1 MGRSTSVK
9 AAFRQLIWLT
19 AATAAAG
26 FVFGNAFDYRDLAA
40 PVLVASTVPAAAVV
54 ALRRVRPAWG
64 PEADVPVLVA
74 LGLAMGTL
82 LLFHRT
88 VMGQGPWE
96 ALRTAT
102 SAAGHVWSRLGVTL
116 PASGSPEALTAP
128 FALTWA
134 ASTTAAELRLRAATG
149 PAALLPAT
157 GALAVAVLLCSP
169 QTAAGVLPACLF
181 TVAAACDL
189 TVRGPGT
196 VILGSRHRSA
206 FALLTLACVGVA
218 TAVAAGTGW
227 LGGRLP
233 YDFDRSAAAE
243 RTSGLDPLAQAS
255 LWASQPR
262 RTLFRTTGDVPSGW
276 VVARLDVY
284 DGVRWRPSGRYL
296 PAASLA
302 YLSSGRPAAADVAMA
317 RVRVESLTGPYLPV
331 PADAVSV
338 AGLPVRASR
347 RDGTVLVQHALTR
360 GTAYR
365 TGALRH
371 PSVGVSRQAQVP
383 DHADALPE
391 RLPGALTPWLTAATT
406 GLPSSATPFQKASAL
421 ARHLRTHYTYR
432 PAEGGGQSLGSVQ
445 RFLTTK
451 QGPAAAFA
459 TSFALAARE
468 LGMPCRL
475 VVGFSSGHR
484 LNDGS
489 RAVGGGDVQV
499 WAEIPSPDGSWAAF
513 HFLPRATTG
522 PEAGLAPPAE
532 HSVRPTPTPTA
543 SATVQPSR
551 SPTAQ
556 PSAPPPTATGS
567 TRGTGTPHFPYQVFL
582 VLPVLALLAV
592 VWARLVAPRLRRRSA
607 RLHPTAA
614 GRITGAWETAADRLV
629 RHRLLGR
636 HSPRGPD
643 HLIAGLPVQ
652 ARDVL
657 APQLQA
663 LGGLATQA
671 RYGDLDEEQ
680 AVLHP
685 TWPRLADAD
694 AHRAWQLEA
703 EIAHRC
709 RTLARRSRAD
719 RLRRWR
725 RAVPARETS
734 SVPRRGSP

>member
-1 MGRSTSVK
+1 MK
-9 AAFRQLIWLT
+9 AAFGQLVWLT

-26 FVFGNAFDYRDLAA
+26 FVFGNAFDYSDLAA
-40 PVLVASTVPAAAVV
+40 PVLMAATVPAAAVA
-54 ALRRVRPAWG
+54 ALRRVRPVWG

-74 LGLAMGTL
+74 LGLTVGTL
-82 LLFHRT
+82 VLFHRT
-88 VMGQGPWE
+88 VLAQGPWE

-116 PASGSPEALTAP
+116 PASGRPEALAAP

-134 ASTTAAELRLRAATG
+134 ASTTAAELRLRADAG
-149 PAALLPAT
+149 PSALLPAT
-157 GALAVAVLLCSP
+157 GAMAVAVLLCVP

-181 TVAAACDL
+181 TIAAACDL
-189 TVRGPGT
+189 TVRRQGT
-196 VILGSRHRSA
+196 VRLGSRHRGA

-218 TAVAAGTGW
+218 AAVTTGTGW

-233 YDFDRSAAAE
+233 YDFDRGAAAA

-262 RTLFRTTGDVPSGW
+262 RTLFRTTGDISSEW
-276 VVARLDVY
+276 VVARLDGY
-284 DGVRWRPSGRYL
+284 DGVRWRPSDRYL

-302 YLSSGRPAAADVAMA
+302 YLSSGRPAAGDVAMT

-365 TGALRH
+365 TGMLRH
-371 PSVGVSRQAQVP
+371 PSVGVSGQAQVP
-383 DHADALPE
+383 DESDALPE
-391 RLPGALTPWLTAATT
+391 SLPDALTPWLTTATA

-421 ARHLRTHYTYR
+421 ARHLRTHYAYR

-475 VVGFSSGHR
+475 VVGFSSGHP
-484 LNDGS
+484 LNNGW
-489 RAVGGGDVQV
+489 RAVGGGDVRV
-499 WAEIPSPDGSWAAF
+499 WAEIPSPDGNWAAF

-532 HSVRPTPTPTA
+532 RSVRPTPTPTA
-543 SATVQPSR
+543 TTTIQPSR

-556 PSAPPPTATGS
+556 PSAPTPTATGS
-567 TRGTGTPHFPYQVFL
+567 THGIGTPHFPYQVFL
-582 VLPVLALLAV
+582 VLPVLALLAA
-592 VWARLVAPRLRRRSA
+592 VWASLVAPRRRRRRA

-614 GRITGAWETAADRLV
+614 GRITGAWKAAADRLV

-636 HSPRGPD
+636 HSPRSPD
-643 HLIAGLPVQ
+643 HLIAGLPAQ

-663 LGGLATQA
+663 LGALATQA
-671 RYGDLDEEQ
+671 RYGDPDEEQ

-685 TWPRLADAD
+685 TWPRLTDAD

-709 RTLARRSRAD
+709 RTIARRSRVD
-719 RLRRWR
+719 RLRRR
-725 RAVPARETS
+725 RPVPVRETS
-734 SVPRRGSP
+734 SVPRGGPS

>member
-1 MGRSTSVK
+1 MR
-9 AAFRQLIWLT
+9 AAFGQLVWLI

-26 FVFGNAFDYRDLAA
+26 FIFGNAFNYRDLAA
-40 PVLVASTVPAAAVV
+40 PVLVAAVGSATAV
-54 ALRRVRPAWG
+54 AALRRVRPTWG
-64 PEADVPVLVA
+64 PEADAPVLVA
-74 LGLAMGTL
+74 LGLAVGTL

-88 VMGQGPWE
+88 VMAQGPWE
-96 ALRTAT
+96 ALRTTT

-116 PASGSPEALTAP
+116 PASGGPEALTAP

-134 ASTTAAELRLRAATG
+134 ASTTAAELRLRAGAG
-149 PAALLPAT
+149 PTALLPAT
-157 GALAVAVLLCSP
+157 SAMAVAVLLCAP

-181 TVAAACDL
+181 TIAAACDL
-189 TVRGPGT
+189 TVRAPG
-196 VILGSRHRSA
+196 IAHLGSRHRGAS
-206 FALLTLACVGVA
+206 ALLTVACVGLA
-218 TAVAAGTGW
+218 TAVVAGTGW

-233 YDFDRSAAAE
+233 YDFDRGAVAARA
-243 RTSGLDPLAQAS
+243 SDLDPLAQAS
-255 LWASQPR
+255 LWAAQPR
-262 RTLFRTTGDVPSGW
+262 QTLFRTTGDVPSEW

-284 DGVRWRPSGRYL
+284 DGVRWQPSSRYL

-302 YLSSGRPAAADVAMA
+302 YLSSGRPAAGDVAIT
-317 RVRVESLTGPYLPV
+317 RIRVESLTGFYLPV

-347 RDGTVLVQHALTR
+347 RDGTVLAQRAPGP

-371 PSVGVSRQAQVP
+371 PSVGANRREQVP
-383 DHADALPE
+383 NHSDALPE
-391 RLPGALTPWLTAATT
+391 RLPDALTPWLTAATS
-406 GLPSSATPFQKASAL
+406 GLASSTTPFQKASAL
-421 ARHLRTHYTYR
+421 ARHLRAHYAYR

-468 LGMPCRL
+468 LGLQCRL

-484 LNDGS
+484 RDDGS
-489 RAVGGGDVQV
+489 RAVVGDDVRV
-499 WAEIPSPDGSWAAF
+499 WAEIPSPDGGWVAF
-513 HFLPRATTG
+513 RFLPRSSTG

-532 HSVRPTPTPTA
+532 RSVRPTPTPTA
-543 SATVQPSR
+543 TATIQPSR

-567 TRGTGTPHFPYQVFL
+567 TRGIGAQRFPFHVLF
-582 VLPVLALLAV
+582 VLPILTLLAV
-592 VWARLVAPRLRRRSA
+592 VWSRLVAPRLRRRKA

-629 RHRLLGR
+629 QHRLLAR
-636 HSPRGPD
+636 RSPRSPD
-643 HLIAGLPVQ
+643 HLVAALPSHS
-652 ARDVL
+652 RNVL

-663 LGGLATQA
+663 LGALATQA
-671 RYGDLDEEQ
+671 RYGDPDEEQ
-680 AVLHP
+680 AALHP
-685 TWPRLADAD
+685 AWPRLTDAD
-694 AHRAWQLEA
+694 AHRAWQLET

-709 RTLARRSRAD
+709 RTTARRSGVG

-725 RAVPARETS
+725 RVPVREAP
-734 SVPRRGSP
+734 SVPRGGPE

>member
-1 MGRSTSVK
+1 MK
-9 AAFRQLIWLT
+9 AAFVQLVWLT
-19 AATAAAG
+19 TATAAAG
-26 FVFGNAFDYRDLAA
+26 FVFGNAFDYRDLVA
-40 PVLVASTVPAAAVV
+40 PVLVAVTVSATAVA

-64 PEADVPVLVA
+64 PEADVPVLA
-74 LGLAMGTL
+74 AIGLVVGTA

-88 VMGQGPWE
+88 VLTQGPWE

-134 ASTTAAELRLRAATG
+134 ASTTAAELRLRAAVG

-157 GALAVAVLLCSP
+157 GAMAVAVLLCAP

-189 TVRGPGT
+189 TVRGRET
-196 VILGSRHRSA
+196 VRLGSRHRGV
-206 FALLTLACVGVA
+206 FVLLALACVA
-218 TAVAAGTGW
+218 AAVASGTGW

-233 YDFDRSAAAE
+233 YDFDRSTAIA

-255 LWASQPR
+255 LWASQPG
-262 RTLFRTTGDVPSGW
+262 RTLFHTTGDVPSEW
-276 VVARLDVY
+276 VVSRLDVY
-284 DGVRWRPSGRYL
+284 DGVRWWPSARYL

-302 YLSSGRPAAADVAMA
+302 YLSSGRPAAGDVAMT

-365 TGALRH
+365 AGALRH
-371 PSVGVSRQAQVP
+371 PSVGVSRGAQVP
-383 DHADALPE
+383 DHADVLPE
-391 RLPGALTPWLTAATT
+391 SLPDALFPWLTAATA

-421 ARHLRTHYTYR
+421 ARHLRTHYAYR

-484 LNDGS
+484 LNNGW

-499 WAEIPSPDGSWAAF
+499 WAEIPSPDGGWAAF

-522 PEAGLAPPAE
+522 PEAGLAPSAE
-532 HSVRPTPTPTA
+532 RSIRPTPTPTA
-543 SATVQPSR
+543 TAAIQPSR

-556 PSAPPPTATGS
+556 SAAPAPTATGS
-567 TRGTGTPHFPYQVFL
+567 TRGIGAPRFPYQVFL
-582 VLPVLALLAV
+582 VLPLLALLAA
-592 VWARLVAPRLRRRSA
+592 VWARLVAPRLRRRKA

-636 HSPRGPD
+636 RSPRSPD
-643 HLIAGLPVQ
+643 QLIAGLPSQ

-663 LGGLATQA
+663 LGSLATQA
-671 RYGDLDEEQ
+671 RYGDPDEEQ

-685 TWPRLADAD
+685 AWPRLADAD

-709 RTLARRSRAD
+709 RTVARRSRAD

-725 RAVPARETS
+725 RPALVRETPS
-734 SVPRRGSP
+734 GPRGGPS